1 MILTMN
7 SLTKSFEVRSYE
19 TDFSKKLKPASFMNY
34 AQYMAEEHAG
44 RLSFGYDNLIEN
56 QNVWVLSRIHVV
68 FKEYPIWR
76 DNISLK
82 TWHKGTERLF
92 GVRDFRLKGESGED
106 MILATSSWLIID
118 INTRKIQR
126 VDKILSNEDEG
137 VLRESALE
145 ESAGK
150 IEIPSDCKIL
160 YSRVVAYSDIDV
172 NRHTNNARYVEWATD
187 ALFSISGDS
196 CEIREMTVNFNS
208 ECRLGEKIDICA
220 HKNEKNV
227 VIEGRREG
235 TNIFTVLF
243 KTL

>member
-1 MILTMN
+1 
-7 SLTKSFEVRSYE
+7 
-19 TDFSKKLKPASFMNY
+19 MNY

-44 RLSFGYDNLIEN
+44 KLSFGYDNLIEN

-172 NRHTNNARYVEWATD
+172 NRHTNNAR
-187 ALFSISGDS
+187 
-196 CEIREMTVNFNS
+196 
-208 ECRLGEKIDICA
+208 
-220 HKNEKNV
+220 
-227 VIEGRREG
+227 
-235 TNIFTVLF
+235 
-243 KTL
+243 